1 MPVAISIGVSSFD
14 MREGLQPENRLTKPL
29 SLIASVEATF
39 DDDRNRCPL
48 TYFDTVVTFR
58 DRDLASSRGGRTDE
72 EAVPTSGATPRATS
86 RSPLRPGNSVS
97 RRQANA
103 SA

>member
-1 MPVAISIGVSSFD
+1 MPVAICSGVSSFD
-14 MREGLQPENRLTKPL
+14 IREGLPPENRLTKPL
-29 SLIASVEATF
+29 SHIAPVEAIF
-39 DDDRNRCPL
+39 DEDRCRCPL
-48 TYFDTVVTFR
+48 TYFDPAVTFR

-86 RSPLRPGNSVS
+86 RSPLRGGNSES